1 MSLFLIF
8 LLALPFVLSA
18 DDWAKGITIVIIGLI
33 ILAIAF
39 VAVKI
44 ASSQFVSDL
53 CGLIK
58 NLIELYL

>member
-1 MSLFLIF
+1 MSLFLLF

-18 DDWAKGITIVIIGLI
+18 DDWAKGTAIVIIGLI
-33 ILAIAF
+33 VIGIA
-39 VAVKI
+39 VIAVKF
-44 ASSQFVSDL
+44 ATSQFVSDL

>member
-18 DDWAKGITIVIIGLI
+18 DDWSKGIAIVIIGLFY
-33 ILAIAF
+33 LAIA
-39 VAVKI
+39 VIAVKI
-44 ASSQFVSDL
+44 CKSELVSDL